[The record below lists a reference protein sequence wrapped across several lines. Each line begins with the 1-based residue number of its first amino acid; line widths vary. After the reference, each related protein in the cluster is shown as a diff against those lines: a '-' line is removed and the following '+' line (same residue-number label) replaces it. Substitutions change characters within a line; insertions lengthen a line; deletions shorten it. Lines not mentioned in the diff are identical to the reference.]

1 MSIRT
6 ERVSRLVQKEVAE
19 ILHEDFHDGVAQ
31 MATVTGAKVT
41 NDLSI
46 AHIYVSCLGDTE
58 EDRAN
63 AFNRIVDLTPRV
75 RNQLG
80 SRIRNQMRRVPEIRF
95 VLDNT
100 LSEAARI
107 DELLDAARR
116 ERLERG
122 DE

>member
-6 ERVSRLVQKEVAE
+6 ERVGRLVQREVAG
-19 ILHEDFHDGVAQ
+19 ILHEDFHEGTAQ
-31 MATVTGAKVT
+31 MVTVTGAKVT

-46 AHIYVSCLGDTE
+46 AHIYVSCLGDTHE
-58 EDRAN
+58 ERTN
-63 AFNRIVDLTPRV
+63 SFNRIVELTPRV

-80 SRIRNQMRRVPEIRF
+80 MRIRNQVRRIPEIRF

-100 LSEAARI
+100 LTEAARI
-107 DELLDAARR
+107 DELLDAARK